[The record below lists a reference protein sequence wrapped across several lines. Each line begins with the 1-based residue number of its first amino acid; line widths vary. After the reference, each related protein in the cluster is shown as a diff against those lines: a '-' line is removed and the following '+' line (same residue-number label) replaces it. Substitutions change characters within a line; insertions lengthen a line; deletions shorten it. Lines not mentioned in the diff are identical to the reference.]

1 MKKTLF
7 SFVLSILLLPIFSAS
22 ANANVSSDFQFFYQ
36 GTTNTINNKQISIYA
51 QKSAQE
57 VYESINEIYI
67 IKLSQTT
74 NGSGKAT
81 YSCDPLYIPIYASG
95 LDVSTD
101 VIKQYILA
109 DSHHPAAIPPARKAV
124 KIVNF
129 QANQLNKVY
138 LPSTVT
144 PPSGALPK
152 NIRTKVRQLSPKPK

>member
-7 SFVLSILLLPIFSAS
+7 SFVLSILLLPIISAS
-22 ANANVSSDFQFFYQ
+22 ANANVSSDFQFFHQ
-36 GTTNTINNKQISIYA
+36 GTTNTTNNKQISIYA

-57 VYESINEIYI
+57 VYGSINEIYI

-74 NGSGKAT
+74 NSSGKAT
-81 YSCDPLYIPIYASG
+81 YSYDPPYIPIYASG

-101 VIKQYILA
+101 VIKQYIWV

-138 LPSTVT
+138 FPSTAA
-144 PPSGALPK
+144 PPSGTPAQK
-152 NIRTKVRQLSPKPK
+152 IRAKVRQLSPKPK